1 MVPKTGES
9 KREVHLMYAI
19 VETGGKQYRVQ
30 AGDEFNVEKLPGDV
44 GSEVVL
50 DRVLLIGGD
59 ETKVGTPYLEGAK
72 VKAQIVEQDKA
83 RKILVPE
90 EQRRTFAKGMAIANR
105 IPVYGSLPLKA
116 NDFSSVYP
124 RG

>member
-30 AGDEFNVEKLPGDV
+30 AGDEFNVEKIPGDV

-83 RKILVPE
+83 RKILVF
-90 EQRRTFAKGMAIANR
+90 RYRAKKNIRKRYGHRQPYTRLRVVAIE
-105 IPVYGSLPLKA
+105 G
-116 NDFSSVYP
+116 
-124 RG
+124 